1 MHVAPGPGAAQEGAR
16 PQLGVRARERVEV
29 VKVGVKVGGLGGVCG
44 HGRLPTSAS
53 ALALPPFWGP
63 HNCHIIEEESGM
75 HFFFP
80 NWLEISTFFFA
91 GLGRRFLPDL
101 HAYLIISL
109 EGVVVVISI
118 RLPLLE
124 RGPELWL

>member
-1 MHVAPGPGAAQEGAR
+1 
-16 PQLGVRARERVEV
+16 
-29 VKVGVKVGGLGGVCG
+29 
-44 HGRLPTSAS
+44 
-53 ALALPPFWGP
+53 
-63 HNCHIIEEESGM
+63 M

-91 GLGRRFLPDL
+91 GLVRRFLPDL